1 MNRALILPSV
11 FPSNYV
17 DIVTVTSASS
27 VGAGIPSS
35 KTLRLYV
42 KLNPRYYCHEREDG
56 ATAYGGQA
64 VPSVF
69 VQSSERKC
77 IKTLLIRMAQ

>member
-1 MNRALILPSV
+1 MSRALILPLV

-42 KLNPRYYCHEREDG
+42 KLNPRYYCHEGEDG
-56 ATAYGGQA
+56 ATAYGGSGNSRCLQFSPQKSHA
-64 VPSVF
+64 
-69 VQSSERKC
+69 
-77 IKTLLIRMAQ
+77 

>member
-1 MNRALILPSV
+1 MSRALILPLV

-17 DIVTVTSASS
+17 DIVTVASASS

-42 KLNPRYYCHEREDG
+42 KLNPRYYCHEGEDG
-56 ATAYGGQA
+56 ATAYGGVRQFPPCLFSPQKSNA
-64 VPSVF
+64 
-69 VQSSERKC
+69 
-77 IKTLLIRMAQ
+77 